1 MWWIVLALSAL
12 ISLLTAGYPM
22 MVIQPF
28 KHQEPGAL
36 SLALTV
42 RQWAP
47 LLSLV
52 AAIVAILALLR
63 LWAGRRWPAKSGAVF
78 LTILAA
84 CGAAF
89 SRVNIFEKMFA
100 PIDQVNYWRAAEAR
114 LDADDMVMAV
124 QFNKEAR
131 AYPIRMMAY
140 HHVVNDWVGGVPL
153 VGTY

>member
-1 MWWIVLALSAL
+1 MWWLVLALSAI
-12 ISLLTAGYPM
+12 ISLLAAGYPM
-22 MVIQPF
+22 LVIQPF
-28 KHQEPGAL
+28 KYQAPGAL
-36 SLALTV
+36 STALLV

-47 LLSLV
+47 LLTAI
-52 AAIVAILALLR
+52 AAIVALLALAR
-63 LWAGRRWPAKSGAVF
+63 LWPAKRWAPRTGAV
-78 LTILAA
+78 LLLVLAL

-89 SRVNIFEKMFA
+89 SRVNIFERMFA
-100 PIDQVNYWRAAEAR
+100 PIDQVDYWRIADAK

-124 QFNKEAR
+124 RFNNEAR